1 MKRNRNLASLILFVF
16 VIALLVSCGGIGVKK
31 GFLMT
36 QKTFNEAVTNYLV
49 YYEAVSPDEQKDLK
63 ENVHPKILEALDVL
77 RKMNKAI
84 LDGIEIPE
92 IDQKKF
98 QELRYELYK
107 KLPKIFEEG

>member
-1 MKRNRNLASLILFVF
+1 MKRNRNLVSLILLVF
-16 VIALLVSCGGIGVKK
+16 VIALLVGCAMGVKK

-63 ENVHPKILEALDVL
+63 ENVHPKIFEALDVL
-77 RKMNKAI
+77 RKMNTFI
-84 LDGIEIPE
+84 IDGIEIPK